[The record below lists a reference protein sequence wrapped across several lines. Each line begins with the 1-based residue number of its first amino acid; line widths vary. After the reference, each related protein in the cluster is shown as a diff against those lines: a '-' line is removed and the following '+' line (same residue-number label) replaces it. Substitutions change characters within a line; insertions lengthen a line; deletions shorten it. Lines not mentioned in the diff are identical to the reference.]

1 MERIRKIDIHA
12 HVTPFPEYAPK
23 IKIFRGEHW
32 IAPKDLIGFY
42 DELDIEK
49 GVLLPIASTE
59 WQFETFTSSDCKHV
73 ADSYPDRFLW
83 FCNVD
88 PRAAGY
94 NENADLSEVLMFY
107 KSIGA
112 LGMGELT
119 ANIYTDDPLM
129 DNLFGHC
136 AACNMPV
143 TIHIAPQFGNCYG
156 IVDELGLYRLESM
169 LKKHPG
175 LKVLGHSQPFW
186 AELGTNV
193 DNENRNGVPKGKV
206 EDGRL
211 VELLRK
217 YPNLYCDCSAGSGAN
232 ALTRDPDFT
241 ERFFEEFSDRLLYGC
256 DICHS
261 FNQHQYMFNDFLKKF
276 REDKRISEENYYKF
290 VRGNAIK
297 LLGLD
302 EKE

>member
-12 HVTPFPEYAPK
+12 HATPFPEYAPK
-23 IKIFRGEHW
+23 IKMFRDEHW
-32 IAPKDLIGFY
+32 IAPKALIGFY

-49 GVLLPIASTE
+49 GVLLPLTAAE
-59 WQFETFTSSDCKHV
+59 WQFEQITSGGCKHV
-73 ADSYPDRFLW
+73 ADMYPDRFLW
-83 FCNVD
+83 FCGVD
-88 PRAAGY
+88 PRAGGY
-94 NENADLSEVLMFY
+94 NENADLSEILLFY

-112 LGMGELT
+112 RGMGELT
-119 ANIYTDDPLM
+119 ANLYADDPLM
-129 DNLFGHC
+129 DNLFKHC

-169 LKKHPG
+169 LKKHPT
-175 LKVLGHSQPFW
+175 LKILGHSQPFW
-186 AELGTNV
+186 AEIGKNV
-193 DNENRNGVPKGKV
+193 DNDNRNGVPKGKV
-206 EDGRL
+206 EEGRI
-211 VELLRK
+211 VELMRK

-241 ERFFEEFSDRLLYGC
+241 ERFFAEFSDRVLYGC
-256 DICHS
+256 DICHP

-297 LLGLD
+297 LLGLED
-302 EKE
+302 KE